1 MANPKYLLE
10 DLIDYLSNFGA
21 ETHFK
26 VELTTN
32 KNKKHRGFA
41 FVTLLDKNLYES
53 IWSQEHFIA
62 NTKVLLSQLK
72 NSIVGNQRRSK
83 QR

>member
-1 MANPKYLLE
+1 MAIPKYFLE
-10 DLIDYLSNFGA
+10 DLIDYLSDFGA
-21 ETHFK
+21 VNHFK

-41 FVTLLDKNLYES
+41 FVTILDKNLYEF

-62 NTKVLLSQLK
+62 NTKV
-72 NSIVGNQRRSK
+72 
-83 QR
+83 